1 MRGHNMRNMI
11 YAITLLSQPT
21 GTTISALC
29 DHLNIGQRQAYRF
42 IEALQVDFKFIIDK
56 DTSIPG
62 GAVRYSLAKEYV
74 RRLSEIK
81 VADLNLSMAE
91 IVALYLLK
99 GHGKLYR
106 GTEIE
111 ANIERAFAKLDVF
124 VPEGFDRR
132 LERVKTLI
140 ISADKFSKNYAD
152 KVDIIDGLTEAM
164 LQQKTCSVQ
173 YHSFSD
179 DKIKNFKIDPLKFFD
194 WKSGL
199 YLFVRTTAYG
209 HIRMLAVERIEKLK
223 TGKDSFDYPDDFKPE
238 EWLEE
243 AFGVVYDDP
252 ITVKIRFSAAQ
263 ARYIRERTWAKGQ
276 KIKEQKDG
284 SIILTMKTSGWWD
297 VRQWILSFGPDAEL
311 LEPVEKRE
319 EMKEATQKAA
329 CLYVK

>member
-1 MRGHNMRNMI
+1 MRTHNMRKMI
-11 YAITLLSQPT
+11 DAITLLSQPT
-21 GTTISALC
+21 GTTIPALC
-29 DHLNIGQRQAYRF
+29 DRLDIGQRQAYRF

-62 GAVRYSLAKEYV
+62 GAVRYFLAKEYV

-81 VADLNLSMAE
+81 VADLSLSMAE

-124 VPEGFDRR
+124 VPEGFAQR
-132 LERVKTLI
+132 LEKVKTLI
-140 ISADKFSKNYAD
+140 ISADKFSKDYAD

-164 LQQKTCSVQ
+164 LQQKTCSVR
-173 YHSFSD
+173 YHSFYD
-179 DKIKNFKIDPLKFFD
+179 DKIKNYKIDPLKFFD
-194 WKSGL
+194 WKGGL
-199 YLFVRTTAYG
+199 YLFARKTAYG
-209 HIRMLAVERIEKLK
+209 HIRMLAVERIQKLE
-223 TGKDSFDYPDDFKPE
+223 TCRESFDYPDDFRPE
-238 EWLEE
+238 EWLEA
-243 AFGVVYDDP
+243 AFGMVYDDP
-252 ITVKIRFSAAQ
+252 ITVKIHFSAGQ
-263 ARYIRERTWAKGQ
+263 ARYIKERTWAKGQ

-311 LEPVEKRE
+311 LEPAEKRE
-319 EMKEATQKAA
+319 EMKGATQKTA
-329 CLYVK
+329 CLYIK

>member
-1 MRGHNMRNMI
+1 MRGHNLRKTI
-11 YAITLLSQPT
+11 DAITLLSQPT

-29 DHLNIGQRQAYRF
+29 DRLDIGQRQAYRL
-42 IEALQVDFKFIIDK
+42 IETLQVDLKFIIDK
-56 DTSIPG
+56 DTSMPG
-62 GAVRYSLAKEYV
+62 GAVRYFLAKEYV

-124 VPEGFDRR
+124 VPEGFARK

-140 ISADKFSKNYAD
+140 ISADKFSKDYEE
-152 KVDIIDGLTEAM
+152 KEEIIEGLTEAM
-164 LQQKTCSVQ
+164 LQQKTCRVE
-173 YHSFSD
+173 YHSFND

-194 WKSGL
+194 WKGGL

-209 HIRMLAVERIEKLK
+209 HIRMLAVERIEKLE
-223 TGKDSFDYPDDFKPE
+223 TGKDIFDYPDNFKPE
-238 EWLEE
+238 ELLDE

-252 ITVKIRFSAAQ
+252 ITVKIRFSADQ
-263 ARYIRERTWAKGQ
+263 ERYIRERTWAKGQ

-319 EMKEATQKAA
+319 EMKDLAEEVLIIYTN
-329 CLYVK
+329 

>member
-1 MRGHNMRNMI
+1 MRGHNMRKMI
-11 YAITLLSQPT
+11 DAITLLSQPT

-29 DHLNIGQRQAYRF
+29 DRLDIGQCQAYRF
-42 IEALQVDFKFIIDK
+42 IETLQVDFKFIIDK
-56 DTSIPG
+56 DTFMPG

-81 VADLNLSMAE
+81 VADMNLSMSE

-124 VPEGFDRR
+124 VPEGFAHR
-132 LERVKTLI
+132 LDRVKTLI
-140 ISADKFSKNYAD
+140 ISADKFSKDYAD
-152 KVDIIDGLTEAM
+152 KMDIIEGLTEAI

-209 HIRMLAVERIEKLK
+209 HIRMLAAERIEKLE
-223 TGKDSFDYPDDFKPE
+223 TGRESFDYPDDFKPE
-238 EWLEE
+238 EWLED

-252 ITVKIRFSAAQ
+252 ITVKIHFSADQ

-284 SIILTMKTSGWWD
+284 SIILTMKTSGWWE

-319 EMKEATQKAA
+319 EMKQATQKAA

>member
-1 MRGHNMRNMI
+1 M
-11 YAITLLSQPT
+11 
-21 GTTISALC
+21 
-29 DHLNIGQRQAYRF
+29 
-42 IEALQVDFKFIIDK
+42 
-56 DTSIPG
+56 
-62 GAVRYSLAKEYV
+62 
-74 RRLSEIK
+74 
-81 VADLNLSMAE
+81 ADLNLSMAE

-140 ISADKFSKNYAD
+140 ISADKFSKDYAD

-209 HIRMLAVERIEKLK
+209 HIRMLAVERIEKLE

-311 LEPVEKRE
+311 LEPEDKRQEIKVLVEQVASK
-319 EMKEATQKAA
+319 
-329 CLYVK
+329 YNS